1 VNYLLDTCLV
11 SEVVK
16 KKPDSTVIQWL
27 KAQNEECCFLSVL
40 TLGELQKG
48 ISRLSDGQKKRT
60 LQTWVDT
67 DLRQRFSGRIL
78 SVDTDVAEH
87 WGELSAQ
94 AEKTGRVIPAIDG
107 LIAAT
112 AAAYGLTV
120 VTRNTKDIEPTA
132 VSLLNPWER

>member
-1 VNYLLDTCLV
+1 MNYLLDTCVV

-48 ISRLSDGQKKRT
+48 ISRLPDGQKKRT

-67 DLRQRFSGRIL
+67 DLRQRFSDRIL
-78 SVDTDVAEH
+78 SVDIDVAEH

-94 AEKTGRVIPAIDG
+94 AEKAGRVVPAIDG

-112 AAAYGLTV
+112 AAAHGLTV

-132 VSLLNPWER
+132 VSLLNPWKI

>member
-1 VNYLLDTCLV
+1 MNYLLDTCVV

-48 ISRLSDGQKKRT
+48 ISRLSDGQQKRT

-67 DLRQRFSGRIL
+67 DLRQRFSDRIL

-94 AEKTGRVIPAIDG
+94 AEKAGRVVPAIDG

-112 AAAYGLTV
+112 AAAHGLTV

-132 VSLLNPWER
+132 VSLLNPWKS

>member
-1 VNYLLDTCLV
+1 MNYLLDTCVV

-48 ISRLSDGQKKRT
+48 ISRLPDGQKKRT

-67 DLRQRFSGRIL
+67 DLRQRFSDRIL

-94 AEKTGRVIPAIDG
+94 AEKVGRVVPAIDG

-112 AAAYGLTV
+112 AVAHGLTV
-120 VTRNTKDIEPTA
+120 VTRNTKDIEPIA
-132 VSLLNPWER
+132 VSLLNPWKT